1 MKKTNHSYAF
11 VLVFSFFCL
20 NVYSAEPVI
29 SNCSWKPSNPDLMKK
44 LNEIKEPSFCS
55 QSRPDDCD
63 ELLVVEKG
71 KTYFYSLPNQSC
83 KSEIFI
89 VHRDQVS
96 AIDYFPDKSG
106 SYSNGNF
113 VRVVYSSKHLKKEII
128 GWIELKRLCRLN
140 ANGHCPSSN
149 LKPK

>member
-1 MKKTNHSYAF
+1 MLYAF
-11 VLVFSFFCL
+11 LDNDIKLDEICVF
-20 NVYSAEPVI
+20 YSRYDNT
-29 SNCSWKPSNPDLMKK
+29 SNQYKELSSVSWKK

-71 KTYFYSLPNQSC
+71 KTYFYSLPDQSC

-96 AIDYFPDKSG
+96 AVEYFPDKSG

-113 VRVVYSSKHLKKEII
+113 VRVVYSSKQLKKEII